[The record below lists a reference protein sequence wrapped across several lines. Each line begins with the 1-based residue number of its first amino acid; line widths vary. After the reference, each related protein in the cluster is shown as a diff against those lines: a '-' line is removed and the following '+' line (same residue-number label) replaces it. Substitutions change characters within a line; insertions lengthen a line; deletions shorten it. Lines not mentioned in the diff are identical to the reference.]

1 MPSSC
6 KILFVSLAILF
17 SIFIPASAY
26 CDGEPIARLTDFTG
40 IVLIQSRG
48 EWAVKPVKNL
58 PLYSMDKVVTRI
70 GTASITFGDGAVIDI
85 KSNSNLLIQEIEK
98 EEGLINKVKTV
109 NRRILLFMGKMFF
122 KTGTGQVQTQFETD
136 KTVIGIRGTA
146 GVLSIGADG
155 EIYITFT
162 EGGAKF
168 TLGDLLY
175 GKIAEDVPTELAD
188 QNPVQKASY
197 LAHAAY
203 EKCLEAKAKAARG
216 EISSVQESWACAKA
230 REMAARE
237 VAVWAT
243 ALAENNPNE
252 EVVEWAEEIIE
263 ISEES
268 IEDAI
273 EDQENAIDQ
282 GAQEEPEAYE
292 PPEEEEVAEA
302 FEEPEE
308 GDDLS
313 DPPPT
318 EWKLIEDE
326 SAPIDDGDCSSP
338 LPCPD

>member
-1 MPSSC
+1 MPFPRRS
-6 KILFVSLAILF
+6 LFVSLAILF
-17 SIFIPASAY
+17 IFSIFIPANAY

-70 GTASITFGDGAVIDI
+70 GAASITFGDGAVIDI

-122 KTGTGQVQTQFETD
+122 KTGTGQVQTQFETE

-168 TLGDLLY
+168 MLGDLLY
-175 GKIAEDVPTELAD
+175 DQVAKDVPTELAD

-292 PPEEEEVAEA
+292 PPEEEDVGEA
-302 FEEPEE
+302 FEEPEGGE
-308 GDDLS
+308 DDLS
-313 DPPPT
+313 DPLDLEQDLERAASP
-318 EWKLIEDE
+318 IE
-326 SAPIDDGDCSSP
+326 GGQ
-338 LPCPD
+338 